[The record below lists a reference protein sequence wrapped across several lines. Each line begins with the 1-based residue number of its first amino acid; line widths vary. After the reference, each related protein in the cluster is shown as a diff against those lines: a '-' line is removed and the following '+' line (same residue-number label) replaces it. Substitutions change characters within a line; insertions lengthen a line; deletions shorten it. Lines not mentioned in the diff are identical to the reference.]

1 MNLRKECE
9 GAKRIGIS
17 GHIRPDGDCVGACL
31 ALSLYL
37 KKMMEA
43 AEVKVFLEEPSSVF
57 ESLKGFE
64 EIDSSFPDEEPFD
77 VFFVVDTV
85 PDRIGEAEK
94 YFLQAKKRINI
105 DHHITNPGA
114 GDVNY
119 VMPAIGSAS

>member
-57 ESLKGFE
+57 
-64 EIDSSFPDEEPFD
+64 
-77 VFFVVDTV
+77 VDNM
-85 PDRIGEAEK
+85 GK
-94 YFLQAKKRINI
+94 NYFSTYKTCLTF
-105 DHHITNPGA
+105 H
-114 GDVNY
+114 
-119 VMPAIGSAS
+119 

>member
-43 AEVKVFLEEPSSVF
+43 VYK
-57 ESLKGFE
+57 
-64 EIDSSFPDEEPFD
+64 
-77 VFFVVDTV
+77 
-85 PDRIGEAEK
+85 DRFGGCIGRF
-94 YFLQAKKRINI
+94 YCIR
-105 DHHITNPGA
+105 
-114 GDVNY
+114 
-119 VMPAIGSAS
+119 

>member
-85 PDRIGEAEK
+85 PDSIGEAEK
-94 YFLQAKKRINI
+94 Y
-105 DHHITNPGA
+105 
-114 GDVNY
+114 
-119 VMPAIGSAS
+119 